1 MAEGQEVLRLLF
13 ACGAFVLVAIVWP
26 GVALQ
31 RLLRVPV
38 DAAVTLP
45 IGGAAAALCYWLSLA
60 RGTPWL
66 FPALVLVLD
75 ASILVGAR
83 RPWRRAQGPSLRGA
97 LPPFL
102 ALIAVFAASEY
113 GQNRRLTD
121 GAFASDPLV
130 PEDQTFHVAL
140 AWELVHGYPPQV
152 PGLSGFPL
160 AYHVGQPLLRAAAL
174 RWAGVH
180 PYDSLSRLDITLWA
194 LALVLALRGI
204 TARLGGSR
212 AAVALVPWTLL
223 ATDFSFLFGGNP
235 RLEWWTAFAEGNLLF
250 SLLHA
255 NSSVPALCLAL
266 CCLVALDR
274 HRAGEGHGTLVLAA
288 ALALAVPFFK
298 VFLAAQ
304 LLLALGV
311 GVVLGRDR
319 LAAALVAVPLACATG
334 ALVLGAGGATLTV
347 ALDPLL
353 AVRASRQLLGLAPV
367 GGLSLALWF
376 LVWIATSLGLR
387 VLGIGRAIEALRS
400 GHAAPVSLAML
411 ALSGWPLG
419 LLLRVHPAELL
430 QRRAHFNEATYFL
443 EQSGP
448 LLWVFFVLAV
458 TAAGLAGARA
468 VAAVLASAALALPS
482 SAQFVMHK
490 RELPP
495 ARMPPAIVESVAA
508 LAAVTAPGAVVLV
521 KPDPRRYPPPPLV
534 LIGRRV
540 PFTQSIP
547 YLTQFAPRKE
557 VEARLLAVRT
567 FFQTGEPEEA
577 RAIARSLGARYVCLY
592 GSDRLGF
599 DTAGVMRPIFARENA
614 RVYEILEGDR

>member
-13 ACGAFVLVAIVWP
+13 ACGAFVLVAIAWP

-31 RLLRVPV
+31 RLLRAPV

-45 IGGAAAALCYWLSLA
+45 LGGAVAALGYWLSLVA
-60 RGTPWL
+60 HTPWL
-66 FPALVLVLD
+66 FPALVLALD

-83 RPWRRAQGPSLRGA
+83 RPWRRAEGPSFRGA
-97 LPPFL
+97 IPPL
-102 ALIAVFAASEY
+102 VALIAVFAASEY

-140 AWELVHGYPPQV
+140 AFELGHGYPPQV

-160 AYHVGQPLLRAAAL
+160 GYHVGQPLLRAAAL
-174 RWAGVH
+174 RWAGIH

-204 TARLGGSR
+204 TARLGGTR

-266 CCLVALDR
+266 ACLVALDR
-274 HRAGEGHGTLVLAA
+274 HREGEGHGTLLLAA

-311 GVVLGRDR
+311 GVVLARDR

-334 ALVLGAGGATLTV
+334 ALVLGAAGATLTV

-353 AVRASRQLLGLAPV
+353 AVRASRQLLGLAPAA
-367 GGLSLALWF
+367 GLSLFLWF

-387 VLGIGRAIEALRS
+387 VLGLGRAIEALRS

-419 LLLRVHPAELL
+419 LLFRVHPAELL
-430 QRRAHFNEATYFL
+430 QRRSHFNEATYFL

-458 TAAGLAGARA
+458 TTVGLAGVRA
-468 VAAVLASAALALPS
+468 LAAALASAALAFPS
-482 SAQFVMHK
+482 SAQFVIHK

-508 LAAVTAPGAVVLV
+508 LAAVTAPLAVVLV

-547 YLTQFAPRKE
+547 YLTQFAPRQE

-567 FFQTGEPEEA
+567 FFQTGQPEEA

-592 GSDRLGF
+592 GSDSLGF
-599 DTAGVMRPIFARENA
+599 EGAGVLRPVFTRQNA
-614 RVYEILEGDR
+614 RVYEILQDR